1 MVRSDIIRGHLDS
14 DYFTVNFRKDR
25 YGYEIFRK

>member
-14 DYFTVNFRKDR
+14 IILRLISEKTVMATKFLRK
-25 YGYEIFRK
+25 